1 MTSLATP
8 AVSRTPTLPAAGPEA
23 LPAPVQLPAT
33 DRISL
38 GDIARAH
45 GVRFLLATFVDMTG
59 KPCAKLVPVEA
70 ADELEAGAMG
80 FAGYAAGLIGQKP
93 QDADLIAVPDLA
105 SFTPVP
111 FIKEGL
117 AIIHCDPHVNGKPW
131 PYAPRVILKNTL
143 ARLAGQGM
151 QAKIGAEVEYFL
163 VNKNDDGTL
172 STADGRDDSPRPC
185 YDARGVTR
193 MYDHLTSISEAM
205 NGLGWGNYAND
216 HEDAA
221 GQFEQNFNYADALT
235 TADRVVSL
243 RYILNILAEQRGM
256 TATFMPKPFTDRTGT
271 GLHFH
276 LSLWSGAEALFP
288 GDDGTVNTE
297 GTDGRGLGLSG
308 LAYSFI
314 GGILEHAPAL
324 QAFLAPTVNSYKRS
338 GATTSSSGATWSP
351 RKASFGGNDRTHMIR
366 VPDNKRIELRSGD
379 GSANPYLAI
388 ATAISAGLDGV
399 EKAADPG
406 QPSGPGE
413 SRPDAHLL
421 PATLLHAVE
430 ALRRDPVILAS
441 LSGDEEIGRYYADAK
456 EEEFLSWHNQVSD
469 WEIRTYLTSI

>member
-1 MTSLATP
+1 MTSVATP
-8 AVSRTPTLPAAGPEA
+8 EISADAPLPESAG
-23 LPAPVQLPAT
+23 
-33 DRISL
+33 RISL
-38 GDIARAH
+38 ADIAKAH

-70 ADELEAGAMG
+70 ADELENGAMG
-80 FAGYAAGLIGQKP
+80 FAGYAAGLMGQKP
-93 QDADLIAVPDLA
+93 QDPDLIAIPDLA

-111 FIKEGL
+111 FIKKGL
-117 AIIHCDPHVNGKPW
+117 AIIHCDPHVDGKPW

-143 ARLAGQGM
+143 ARLADRGM
-151 QAKIGAEVEYFL
+151 QAKVGAEVEYFL
-163 VNKNDDGTL
+163 VKKNDDGTL
-172 STADGRDDSPRPC
+172 STADDKDDSPRPC

-193 MYDHLTSISEAM
+193 MYDHLTSISDAM

-243 RYILNILAEQRGM
+243 RYILNILAGQRGM

-288 GDDGTVNTE
+288 SEGADDG
-297 GTDGRGLGLSG
+297 GRGLGLSG

-314 GGILEHAPAL
+314 AGVLDHAPAL
-324 QAFLAPTVNSYKRS
+324 QAFLAPTVNSYKRT

-388 ATAISAGLDGV
+388 ATTIAAGLDGV
-399 EKAADPG
+399 EKSLDPG

-413 SRPDAHLL
+413 SRPDAHSL

-430 ALRRDPVILAS
+430 ALRKDPVILAS
-441 LSGDEEIGRYYADAK
+441 LSGDPAIGSYYADAK

-469 WEIRTYLTSI
+469 WEIRTYLTSV